1 MSVKD
6 TIRAMDRHTVDSLL
20 HVACLRLAFVRS
32 TDAAVELKRLQEVFD
47 GVEPYERLPH
57 VGESEDAFWR
67 RKALERAQEIGRL
80 RVQLTNL
87 RDAQEDEE
95 MNE

>member
-32 TDAAVELKRLQEVFD
+32 TDAAVELKRLTQDFAL
-47 GVEPYERLPH
+47 GGAPYVRLP
-57 VGESEDAFWR
+57 
-67 RKALERAQEIGRL
+67 K
-80 RVQLTNL
+80 TKP
-87 RDAQEDEE
+87 
-95 MNE
+95 